1 MVINIKNGDS
11 NMPQADSF
19 MTILSSTFGLIFSIA
34 SVAAFVIVIVTCF
47 KVMKYLNQKTI
58 TQKLK

>member
-1 MVINIKNGDS
+1 
-11 NMPQADSF
+11 MPQADSF
-19 MTILSSTFGLIFSIA
+19 MAIFSSTFGLIFSIA
-34 SVAAFVIVIVTCF
+34 SLAAFVIVIVTCF